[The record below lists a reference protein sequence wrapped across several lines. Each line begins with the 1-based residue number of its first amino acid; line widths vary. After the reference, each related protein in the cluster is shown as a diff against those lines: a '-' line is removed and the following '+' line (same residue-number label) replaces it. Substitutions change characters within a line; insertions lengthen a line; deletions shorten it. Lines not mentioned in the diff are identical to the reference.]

1 MIRVAVILGCA
12 SVAAACGG
20 SSSETPFPQPPLE
33 RSLQARHDA
42 VLEGE
47 QEQPGAE
54 SKASVDVSPKA
65 PLKIQSTK

>member
-20 SSSETPFPQPPLE
+20 SSSETPFPQAPLE

-47 QEQPGAE
+47 REPGAE
-54 SKASVDVSPKA
+54 STPSVDVSPKA